1 MIHAVIDIGSNTVR
15 LSVFKVKAQAE
26 DPLINLFNEK
36 ETVGL
41 AGYKEDKRL
50 TEEGIQSLIEV
61 LKEFKY
67 IIDNFDEI
75 TEVTPFA
82 TASLRNVENTEE
94 VLARVKEEVGFDILL
109 LSGKEEA
116 EFSFAG
122 AYTTFDKSD
131 RGILLDIGGGST
143 EIISF
148 KNEKIIDSASLDIG
162 SLSVFKDYVDS
173 LFITREERKVVDD
186 RLLEL
191 LQAQNMERDNFDF
204 IYALGGSARA
214 TLRLYN
220 RIFQEDPLNDMMKT
234 DDLKTLRNYMLDLPN
249 REKMNLILK
258 VKADRIHTL
267 LPGLCILYRLAK
279 YFHAENI
286 KISQRGIR
294 EGIMYS
300 RLQGGKGNV

>member
-15 LSVFKVKAQAE
+15 LSVFKVTNNPD
-26 DPLINLFNEK
+26 DPVVNLFNEK

-41 AGYKEDKRL
+41 AGYRKDKKL
-50 TEEGIQSLIEV
+50 TEEGIQRLIEV

-75 TEVTPFA
+75 NHVTPFA

-94 VLARVKEEVGFDILL
+94 VLKRVKDEVGFDILL

-116 EFSFAG
+116 EYSFAG

-131 RGILLDIGGGST
+131 RGVLLDIGGGST
-143 EIISF
+143 EIILF
-148 KNEKIIDSASLDIG
+148 KNKKIVDSASLDIG
-162 SLSVFKDYVDS
+162 SLSVFKEYVDA
-173 LFITREERKVVDD
+173 LFITKDERKAVDK
-186 RLLEL
+186 RLLKL
-191 LQAQNMERDNFDF
+191 LDAQNMERGDFDF

-220 RIFQEDPLNDMMKT
+220 KVFDEDPLNDMMNT
-234 DDLKTLRNYMLDLPN
+234 DDLKALRNYMIDLPG
-249 REKMNLILK
+249 REKMDLILK

-286 KISQRGIR
+286 KISQRGVR
-294 EGIMYS
+294 EGIMYAKV
-300 RLQGGKGNV
+300 LGGYKHV

>member
-15 LSVFKVKAQAE
+15 LSVFKVTNNAD
-26 DPLINLFNEK
+26 DPVVNLFNEK

-41 AGYKEDKRL
+41 AGYRKDKKL
-50 TEEGIQSLIEV
+50 TEEGIRRLIEV

-75 TEVTPFA
+75 NHVTPFA

-94 VLARVKEEVGFDILL
+94 VLKRVKDEVGFDILL

-116 EFSFAG
+116 EYSFAG

-131 RGILLDIGGGST
+131 RGVLLDIGGGST
-143 EIISF
+143 EIILF
-148 KNEKIIDSASLDIG
+148 KNKNIVDSASLDIG
-162 SLSVFKDYVDS
+162 SLSVFREYVDT
-173 LFITREERKVVDD
+173 LFITKDERKIVDK

-191 LQAQNMERDNFDF
+191 LDAQNMERGDFDF

-220 RIFQEDPLNDMMKT
+220 KVYDEDPLNDMMNT
-234 DDLKTLRNYMLDLPN
+234 DDLKSLRNYMIDLPS
-249 REKMNLILK
+249 REKMDLILK

-286 KISQRGIR
+286 KISQRGVR
-294 EGIMYS
+294 EGIMYAKV
-300 RLQGGKGNV
+300 LGGYKHV

>member
-15 LSVFKVKAQAE
+15 LSVFKESK
-26 DPLINLFNEK
+26 DPSNPLINLFNEK

-41 AGYKEDKRL
+41 AGYRKDKKL
-50 TEEGIQSLIEV
+50 TEEGIQRLIEV
-61 LKEFKY
+61 LKDFNY

-75 TEVTPFA
+75 NHVTPFA

-94 VLARVKEEVGFDILL
+94 VLKRVKEEVGFDIIL
-109 LSGKEEA
+109 LSGEEEA
-116 EFSFAG
+116 KYSFAG
-122 AYTTFDKSD
+122 AYTTFDNSD
-131 RGILLDIGGGST
+131 RGVLLDIGGGST
-143 EIISF
+143 EIILF
-148 KNEKIIDSASLDIG
+148 KNKKIIDSASLDIG
-162 SLSVFKDYVDS
+162 SLSVFDEYVDS
-173 LFITREERKVVDD
+173 LFITKDERKAVDA

-191 LQAQNMERDNFDF
+191 LDAQNMERGNFDF

-220 RIFQEDPLNDMMKT
+220 KIYDEDPMNDMMNT
-234 DDLKTLRNYMLDLPN
+234 DDLKGLRDYMIDLPN
-249 REKMNLILK
+249 RKKMDLILK

-286 KISQRGIR
+286 KISQRGVR
-294 EGIMYS
+294 EGILYGEV
-300 RLQGGKGNV
+300 LGGSENV